1 MTLSTIG
8 AAVTFTNI
16 DTVFEWLCEQNRPI
30 EIQDFT
36 LPNILE
42 GDVVELI
49 SRYQEK
55 LKAHKGPRVLH
66 GPFFGLDLG
75 NLEVA
80 FQKLISERLLAALK
94 VCEDLQGQHM
104 VIHSPF
110 NDWVKLNQWQY
121 PSVQAGIIAAMGDIL
136 EAPLRRAADI
146 GCTLVLE
153 NCHDT
158 DPDMRMS
165 AIRKIAHPNLKLSI
179 DTGHAH
185 LSHCNNKAPS
195 VVDFVD
201 AAENQLAH
209 VHLQDVD
216 GYADR
221 HWLPGEGSISW
232 QPVIDALR
240 KSESTP
246 RLIIEVRKN
255 MGRLPESATYL
266 ERLSE
271 TK

>member
-8 AAVTFTNI
+8 AAVTYENI
-16 DTVFEWLCEQNRPI
+16 DTVFKWICEQQRPI

-42 GDVVELI
+42 GDLTDLI

-55 LKAHKGPRVLH
+55 LEGHKGPRGLH

-75 NLEVA
+75 NLEVT
-80 FQKLISERLLAALK
+80 FQKLISERLLLALDVCEALK
-94 VCEDLQGQHM
+94 GQHM

-110 NDWVKLNQWQY
+110 NDWIKLNQWQY
-121 PSVQAGIIAAMGDIL
+121 PLVLPRIIMAMGDIL

-153 NCHDT
+153 NCDDS
-158 DPDMRMS
+158 DPDMRMK
-165 AIRKIAHPNLKLSI
+165 AIQEIDHPNLQLSI

-195 VVDFVD
+195 VVDFVY
-201 AAENQLAH
+201 AAEDQLAH

-221 HWLPGEGSISW
+221 HWLPGEGSIAW
-232 QPVIDALR
+232 QPLIDALQ

-246 RLIIEVRKN
+246 KLIIEVRKN
-255 MGRLPESATYL
+255 LDRLPKSAAYL
-266 ERLSE
+266 ERLSK